1 MRAGTTSRQAPTGV
15 AGDGRQLRDP
25 LAAEQ
30 AGDASASA
38 TFPHAKENVVLLG
51 PPALLARRDSL
62 AENRPRSV
70 GEPYWTG
77 PFQLGSCCSYARRL
91 REVPVRFDP
100 DKHRAHQTFESA
112 CLERYRTRSG
122 AR

>member
-62 AENRPRSV
+62 AENRPSIGRRAV
-70 GEPYWTG
+70 LDG
-77 PFQLGSCCSYARRL
+77 PFPAGILLLVRETTSGGSCAIR
-91 REVPVRFDP
+91 P
-100 DKHRAHQTFESA
+100 
-112 CLERYRTRSG
+112 
-122 AR
+122 